1 MSTSDQVTRQSR
13 KEELW
18 AELQRVRQAGE
29 AQRAVLEVEA
39 TKLRD
44 ENQRLQDRARFV
56 EELSERVRAA
66 NEKLEILTS
75 LTKELASFDVDG
87 VLAVSVQRIPYL
99 VGARF
104 ASVYVL
110 DAEREQLTLKCHTH
124 GREIDRVVDLN
135 ANPNSLMA
143 TAIRGRRLLSIDD
156 LGSYTPPAGE
166 PVERRHQ
173 DQYRTG
179 SCIVAP
185 LIAAGEVQGVLNLA
199 DRFDQRPFDEGQLAL
214 IRQARDLVAVSLRNA
229 RLYDDVQKAAR
240 TCSLTGLMNHQAFV
254 EAVEGECKRAERY
267 KKSLGLLVVN
277 LRGVRLINANHGH
290 HAGDAVLLQA
300 AHVIRQNMR
309 TTDVAGRIG
318 GSEFGVILPELDEK
332 GGLHVAERL
341 GHLLTGT
348 RFMIGSDTCTVPATL
363 GLAEYR
369 RGMSGADLLR
379 DALEAVDRARE
390 ANKLVGKHEDR
401 KAP

>member
-1 MSTSDQVTRQSR
+1 MAQVTRQSR
-13 KEELW
+13 KDELW
-18 AELQRVRQAGE
+18 HELQRVRQAAE
-29 AQRAVLEVEA
+29 ARRAVLEGEA
-39 TKLRD
+39 ARLRE
-44 ENQRLQDRARFV
+44 ENERLQERARFA

-110 DAEREQLTLKCHTH
+110 DPVREQLVLKHHTH
-124 GREIDRVVDLN
+124 GREIDRIVDLN

-143 TAIRGRRLLSIDD
+143 RAVRGRKVLCIDD
-156 LGSYTPPAGE
+156 LGRWQAPDGE
-166 PVERRHQ
+166 VPDRPHQ
-173 DQYRTG
+173 DQYQTS

-199 DRFDQRPFDEGQLAL
+199 DRFDNRPFDEGQLAL

-229 RLYDDVQKAAR
+229 RLFDEVQRAAR

-254 EAVEGECKRAERY
+254 EALEAEVKRADRY
-267 KKSLGLLVVN
+267 EKPLSLLVVN
-277 LRGVRLINANHGH
+277 MRGIRLLNANHGH
-290 HAGDAVLLQA
+290 QAGDAVLLQA
-300 AHVIRQNMR
+300 AHVLRQNTR
-309 TTDVAGRIG
+309 GVDVAGRIG
-318 GSEFGVILPELDEK
+318 GSEFGLILPELDRR
-332 GGLHVAERL
+332 GALQLAERM

-363 GLAEYR
+363 GLATHR
-369 RGMSGADLLR
+369 CGSSGADLLR
-379 DALEAVDRARE
+379 EALEAVDRGRARDL
-390 ANKLVGKHEDR
+390 LVGLRDD
-401 KAP
+401 

>member
-1 MSTSDQVTRQSR
+1 MTQVTRQSR
-13 KEELW
+13 KDELW
-18 AELQRVRQAGE
+18 HELQRVRQAAE
-29 AQRAVLEVEA
+29 AQRAVLEGEA
-39 TKLRD
+39 TRLRD
-44 ENQRLQDRARFV
+44 ENERLQDRARFV

-110 DAEREQLTLKCHTH
+110 DPVREELHLKHHTH
-124 GREIDRVVDLN
+124 GREIDRVVELE

-143 TAIRGRRLLSIDD
+143 RAVRGRKVLCIDD
-156 LGSYTPPAGE
+156 LGSWQPQAGPTP
-166 PVERRHQ
+166 ERPHQ
-173 DQYRTG
+173 ERYQTS

-199 DRFDQRPFDEGQLAL
+199 DRFDNRPFDEGQLAL

-229 RLYDDVQKAAR
+229 RLFDEVQRAAR

-254 EAVEGECKRAERY
+254 DALEAEARRAERY
-267 KKSLGLLVVN
+267 DKPLALLVCN
-277 LRGVRLINANHGH
+277 MRGIRLLNANHGH
-290 HAGDAVLLQA
+290 QAGDAVLLQA
-300 AHVIRQNMR
+300 AHVLRHNTR
-309 TTDVAGRIG
+309 DVDIAGRIG
-318 GSEFGVILPELDEK
+318 GSEFGLILPELDRP
-332 GGLHVAERL
+332 GAIVLAERL
-341 GHLLTGT
+341 GRLLTGT

-363 GLAEYR
+363 GLGVYR
-369 RGMSGADLLR
+369 RGMTGPDLLR
-379 DALEAVDRARE
+379 EALEAVDRGRGQDL
-390 ANKLVGKHEDR
+390 LVGLRDD
-401 KAP
+401 

>member
-1 MSTSDQVTRQSR
+1 MTQVTRQSR

-18 AELQRVRQAGE
+18 HELQRVRQAAE
-29 AQRAVLEVEA
+29 AQRAVLEGE
-39 TKLRD
+39 TSRLRE
-44 ENQRLQDRARFV
+44 ENERLQDRARFV
-56 EELSERVRAA
+56 EELSERVRSA

-110 DAEREQLTLKCHTH
+110 DPVREELILKHHTH

-135 ANPNSLMA
+135 ANPDSLMA
-143 TAIRGRRLLSIDD
+143 RAVRGRKVLCIDD
-156 LGSYTPPAGE
+156 LGRWQPPAGE
-166 PVERRHQ
+166 APPRPHQERYQ
-173 DQYRTG
+173 TS

-199 DRFDQRPFDEGQLAL
+199 DRFDNAPFDEGQLAL

-229 RLYDDVQKAAR
+229 RLFDEVQRAAR

-254 EAVEGECKRAERY
+254 EALEAEVKRAERY
-267 KKSLGLLVVN
+267 EKALALLVVN
-277 LRGVRLINANHGH
+277 MRGIRLLNANHGH
-290 HAGDAVLLQA
+290 QAGDAVLLQA
-300 AHVIRQNMR
+300 AHVLRQNTR
-309 TTDVAGRIG
+309 GVDVAGRIG
-318 GSEFGVILPELDEK
+318 GSEFGLILPELDPR
-332 GGLHVAERL
+332 GALQLAERMAR
-341 GHLLTGT
+341 LLTGT

-363 GLAEYR
+363 GLATYE
-369 RGMSGADLLR
+369 RGGSGADLLR
-379 DALEAVDRARE
+379 AALEAVDRGRARDL
-390 ANKLVGKHEDR
+390 LVGTRDV
-401 KAP
+401 

>member
-1 MSTSDQVTRQSR
+1 MAQVTRQSR
-13 KEELW
+13 KDELW
-18 AELQRVRQAGE
+18 HELQRVRQAAE
-29 AQRAVLEVEA
+29 AQRAVLEGETVR
-39 TKLRD
+39 LRE
-44 ENQRLQDRARFV
+44 ENERLHDRARFV

-110 DAEREQLTLKCHTH
+110 DPVREELILKHHTH

-143 TAIRGRRLLSIDD
+143 RAVRGRKVLCIDD
-156 LGSYTPPAGE
+156 LGRWQPPSGDL
-166 PVERRHQ
+166 PERPHQ
-173 DQYRTG
+173 EHYQTA

-199 DRFDQRPFDEGQLAL
+199 DRFDNAAFDEGQLAL

-229 RLYDDVQKAAR
+229 RLFDEVQRAAR

-254 EAVEGECKRAERY
+254 EALEAEVKRAERY
-267 KKSLGLLVVN
+267 EKQLALLVVN
-277 LRGVRLINANHGH
+277 MRGIRLLNANHGH
-290 HAGDAVLLQA
+290 QAGDAVLLQA
-300 AHVIRQNMR
+300 AHVLRQNTR
-309 TTDVAGRIG
+309 GVDVAGRIG
-318 GSEFGVILPELDEK
+318 GSEFGLILPELDPR
-332 GGLHVAERL
+332 GALLVAERM
-341 GHLLTGT
+341 GRLLTGT

-363 GLAEYR
+363 GLAAYR
-369 RGMSGADLLR
+369 RGGTGADLLR
-379 DALEAVDRARE
+379 EALEAVDRGRARDL
-390 ANKLVGKHEDR
+390 LVGTRDD
-401 KAP
+401 

>member
-1 MSTSDQVTRQSR
+1 MAQVSRTSR

-18 AELQRVRQAGE
+18 QELQRVRQASK
-29 AQRAVLEVEA
+29 AQKAVLEGE
-39 TKLRD
+39 TTRLRE
-44 ENQRLQDRARFV
+44 ENERLSERARFV

-110 DAEREQLTLKCHTH
+110 DPIREHLVLKHHTH
-124 GREIDRVVDLN
+124 GREIDRIVDLN
-135 ANPNSLMA
+135 AAPNSLMA
-143 TAIRGRRLLSIDD
+143 RAVRGRKVLCIDD
-156 LGSYTPPAGE
+156 LGRWSGPDGERPERPNRGQYT
-166 PVERRHQ
+166 
-173 DQYRTG
+173 TS

-199 DRFDQRPFDEGQLAL
+199 DRFDNEAFDEGQLAL

-229 RLYDDVQKAAR
+229 RLFDEVQRAAR
-240 TCSLTGLMNHQAFV
+240 TCSLTGLVNHQAFV
-254 EAVEGECKRAERY
+254 EALDGEVKRAERY
-267 KKSLGLLVVN
+267 GKSLGLIVVN

-290 HAGDAVLLQA
+290 QAGDAVLLQA
-300 AHVIRQNMR
+300 AHVLKQNTR
-309 TTDVAGRIG
+309 AVDVAGRIG
-318 GSEFGVILPELDEK
+318 GSEFGLIVPELD
-332 GGLHVAERL
+332 GRGALHLAERM
-341 GHLLTGT
+341 GRLLTGT

-363 GLAEYR
+363 GVAEYR
-369 RGMSGADLLR
+369 RGSTGADMLR
-379 DALEAVDRARE
+379 EALEAVDRARSRDL
-390 ANKLVGKHEDR
+390 LVGTREE
-401 KAP
+401 

>member
-1 MSTSDQVTRQSR
+1 MAQVTRQSR
-13 KEELW
+13 KDELW
-18 AELQRVRQAGE
+18 HELQRVRQAAE
-29 AQRAVLEVEA
+29 AQRAVLEGEA
-39 TKLRD
+39 ARLRE
-44 ENQRLQDRARFV
+44 ENERLQERARFA

-110 DAEREQLTLKCHTH
+110 DPVREQLVLKHHTH
-124 GREIDRVVDLN
+124 GREIDRIVDLN

-143 TAIRGRRLLSIDD
+143 RAVRGRKVLCIDD
-156 LGSYTPPAGE
+156 LGRWQAPDGE
-166 PVERRHQ
+166 VPDRPHQ
-173 DQYRTG
+173 DQYQTS

-199 DRFDQRPFDEGQLAL
+199 DRFDNRPFDEGQLAL

-229 RLYDDVQKAAR
+229 RLFDEVQRAAR

-254 EAVEGECKRAERY
+254 EALEAEVKRADRY
-267 KKSLGLLVVN
+267 EKPLSLLVVN
-277 LRGVRLINANHGH
+277 MRGIRLLNANHGH
-290 HAGDAVLLQA
+290 QAGDAVLLQA
-300 AHVIRQNMR
+300 AHVLRQNTR
-309 TTDVAGRIG
+309 GVDVAGRIG
-318 GSEFGVILPELDEK
+318 GSEFGLILPELDRR
-332 GGLHVAERL
+332 GALQLAERM

-363 GLAEYR
+363 GLATHR
-369 RGMSGADLLR
+369 RGSSGADLLR
-379 DALEAVDRARE
+379 EALEAVDRGRARDL
-390 ANKLVGKHEDR
+390 LVGLRDD
-401 KAP
+401 

>member
-1 MSTSDQVTRQSR
+1 MAQVTRQSR
-13 KEELW
+13 KDELW
-18 AELQRVRQAGE
+18 HELQRVRQAAE
-29 AQRAVLEVEA
+29 AQRAVLEGE
-39 TKLRD
+39 TTRLRE
-44 ENQRLQDRARFV
+44 ENERLHDRARFV

-110 DAEREQLTLKCHTH
+110 DPVREELLLKHHTH
-124 GREIDRVVDLN
+124 GREIDRVVDLE
-135 ANPNSLMA
+135 ANPDSLMA
-143 TAIRGRRLLSIDD
+143 RAVRGRKVLCIDD
-156 LGSYTPPAGE
+156 LGRWQPPGGDV
-166 PVERRHQ
+166 PRRPHQ
-173 DQYRTG
+173 EHYQTS

-199 DRFDQRPFDEGQLAL
+199 DRFDNAPFDEGQLAL

-229 RLYDDVQKAAR
+229 RLFDEVQRAAR

-254 EAVEGECKRAERY
+254 ESLEAEVKRAERY
-267 KKSLGLLVVN
+267 EKALALLVVN
-277 LRGVRLINANHGH
+277 MRGIRLLNANHGH
-290 HAGDAVLLQA
+290 QAGDAVLLQA
-300 AHVIRQNMR
+300 AHVLRQNTR
-309 TTDVAGRIG
+309 GVDVAGRIG
-318 GSEFGVILPELDEK
+318 GSEFGLILPELDPR
-332 GGLHVAERL
+332 GAHLVAERM

-363 GLAEYR
+363 GLATYQ
-369 RGMSGADLLR
+369 RGQSGPDLLR
-379 DALEAVDRARE
+379 AALEAVDRGRARDL
-390 ANKLVGKHEDR
+390 LVGTLDD
-401 KAP
+401 